1 MLNVYGAA
9 PQPSAS
15 PTAITAAPVAQRGVK
30 TRTPPD
36 PPPQNPFG
44 RRFQPQDTQLSV
56 RPSISRTAALRSQRW
71 SCGLCRPP
79 SPPTAETPPPETGL
93 GPTTL
98 STAALSPSGSFRF
111 HALPAEGLRPTVP
124 HRGAALGRGLPG
136 APQHCSVPPLWPHGP
151 TGTRRLRSYCSCDPQ
166 SSDGSPLPPSALC
179 PPRAQWVLSARPV
192 PPPAVFISYSTV
204 NPKLCWVLPISL
216 SLFFLAFLQFC
227 FVGFFCLFCF
237 SPMVRMLY
245 LKRGYLKA

>member
-30 TRTPPD
+30 TRTWTPPD

-124 HRGAALGRGLPG
+124 HRGAALGWGLHWG
-136 APQHCSVPPLWPHGP
+136 GGC
-151 TGTRRLRSYCSCDPQ
+151 
-166 SSDGSPLPPSALC
+166 
-179 PPRAQWVLSARPV
+179 PV
-192 PPPAVFISYSTV
+192 PPSTALSPHFGPTAQPGHDGCVPTAVVTLRALMVPPFLPLLCAPPGHSGCSLPAPSHRRRFS
-204 NPKLCWVLPISL
+204 
-216 SLFFLAFLQFC
+216 FLIPL
-227 FVGFFCLFCF
+227 
-237 SPMVRMLY
+237 
-245 LKRGYLKA
+245 

>member
-124 HRGAALGRGLPG
+124 HRGAALGRGLHWGGGCTGVG
-136 APQHCSVPPLWPHGP
+136 AARCPPAL
-151 TGTRRLRSYCSCDPQ
+151 
-166 SSDGSPLPPSALC
+166 LC
-179 PPRAQWVLSARPV
+179 PPTLAPRPNRDTT
-192 PPPAVFISYSTV
+192 A
-204 NPKLCWVLPISL
+204 
-216 SLFFLAFLQFC
+216 AFLLQ
-227 FVGFFCLFCF
+227 L
-237 SPMVRMLY
+237 
-245 LKRGYLKA
+245 

>member
-79 SPPTAETPPPETGL
+79 SPPTAETPPQRRDWDQPRSAQQRFH
-93 GPTTL
+93 PRVRFASTL
-98 STAALSPSGSFRF
+98 SLLKGSDPPCPIEGLPWGGGCPVPPSTALSPHFGPTAQPGHDGCVPTAVVTLR
-111 HALPAEGLRPTVP
+111 ALM
-124 HRGAALGRGLPG
+124 
-136 APQHCSVPPLWPHGP
+136 VPPFL
-151 TGTRRLRSYCSCDPQ
+151 
-166 SSDGSPLPPSALC
+166 PLLC
-179 PPRAQWVLSARPV
+179 APPRAQWVLSARPV

-204 NPKLCWVLPISL
+204 NPKLCWVLPISI
-216 SLFFLAFLQFC
+216 SFFFLAFLQFC
-227 FVGFFCLFCF
+227 FVGFFRLFCF